1 MIMDSILSTAKSL
14 KNLTHWK
21 LPNFANKKVEFLEF
35 DILLQPEDVDLP
47 NIIIFAVNTSV
58 DVTERFCK
66 HKTLQDQSW
75 PSLDFNDK
83 NLLDTAP

>member
-1 MIMDSILSTAKSL
+1 MSSIMITDSIMSTAESV
-14 KNLTHWK
+14 KNLTQWK

-35 DILLQPEDVDLP
+35 NILLQPEDVDLP

-66 HKTLQDQSW
+66 HKTLQDQS
-75 PSLDFNDK
+75 
-83 NLLDTAP
+83 

>member
-1 MIMDSILSTAKSL
+1 MSSIMIMDSILSTAKSL

-47 NIIIFAVNTSV
+47 NIIILAINTSV

-66 HKTLQDQSW
+66 HKTLQDQS
-75 PSLDFNDK
+75 
-83 NLLDTAP
+83 